1 MRAPVC
7 APLRGPN
14 RRERYAAKAAGIQ
27 GRQWQPDPDIMD
39 AARLHI
45 PSRRE
50 ESLQQCAK
58 ASDMNPRKHF
68 VANLAG
74 AITTVASPLKT
85 RKLGGGDGPLGFS
98 DVLLTAYTAGLRYAE
113 HCGRPRVPGGRGAA
127 LIAVC
132 WPRVAVSQSRI
143 VR

>member
-1 MRAPVC
+1 
-7 APLRGPN
+7 
-14 RRERYAAKAAGIQ
+14 
-27 GRQWQPDPDIMD
+27 
-39 AARLHI
+39 
-45 PSRRE
+45 
-50 ESLQQCAK
+50 
-58 ASDMNPRKHF
+58 MNPRKHF

-113 HCGRPRVPGGRGAA
+113 HCGRPRVPGGRAAA
-127 LIAVC
+127 LMAVC

-143 VR
+143 VCEFMLVLFSGIRCTQKVNSRVRTVVTGSTSVWT

>member
-27 GRQWQPDPDIMD
+27 GRQWQPDPDIVD

-45 PSRRE
+45 PSQRE

-58 ASDMNPRKHF
+58 ASDMNRRKHF

-74 AITTVASPLKT
+74 ATTVAAPLKT
-85 RKLGGGDGPLGFS
+85 RKLGGGERTSWPLGR
-98 DVLLTAYTAGLRYAE
+98 VTGGV
-113 HCGRPRVPGGRGAA
+113 HGR
-127 LIAVC
+127 IAVC
-132 WPRVAVSQSRI
+132 
-143 VR
+143 